1 MIKIKFNNIEVKMK
15 RQDVK
20 TEYKWKTE
28 DLYATDAKWEEDFKK
43 AQNIPEFS
51 KYSGKLSDKKE
62 LLKFLRE
69 NDEYSKLIER
79 LIIYAHICYDE
90 DKTVA
95 VHAQQYAK
103 IFPIYTQYSSEVA
116 FFEPEMAKLDD
127 KYLESVA
134 ADSDFS
140 DYDYQI
146 KTIIKR
152 KAHTVS
158 EAEERIVSMCYEVFN
173 SFSETFS
180 MIDNLDLAMPE
191 IEYNG
196 ETVKLTHGLYGIILR
211 SNDKDKRKEAYDKY
225 YAAYASLLNTISST
239 YIGNVK
245 SDVLLSKVYKY
256 DSCLD
261 RALANEDVDR
271 KVYENLLK
279 AVDDNLSS
287 MHRYVADRKKLLGCD
302 KLYFSDVNAPLVGG
316 VDFKLSYDEAYSYVI
331 RGLAALGEE
340 YQHLLRK
347 AYNERWIDVEET
359 EGKRNGAYSTGC
371 YGAHPYVLLN
381 YNPTINEVFTIAH
394 EMGHSMHTYFS
405 QESQPYAKSQY
416 KIFVAEVASTVNEVL
431 LLKFMLSEATD
442 INLKKY
448 LLNYYLDSIR
458 STLHRQTMFAEFESE
473 AHAIAERGEPLT
485 KDVLCN
491 VYREIGKK
499 YYGDA
504 IEHDDNISFEWARV
518 PHFYSSFYVYK
529 YATGIT
535 AAINIA
541 SRILTEGQSAVNDYF
556 KFLRGGSSTDPVS
569 LLKLAGVDLSKTEPF
584 EFAMKEFD
592 KTLTEFEKLMEI

>member
-1 MIKIKFNNIEVKMK
+1 MK

-20 TEYKWKTE
+20 TEYKWKTQDIFASDE
-28 DLYATDAKWEEDFKK
+28 KWEEDFKK
-43 AQNIPEFS
+43 AQNIPAFS
-51 KYSGKLSDKKE
+51 KYSGKLGDKKQ

-69 NDEYSKLIER
+69 NDEYSKLIDR
-79 LIIYAHICYDE
+79 LAIYANICNDE

-95 VHAQQYAK
+95 LHAEQYSR
-103 IFPIYTQYSSEVA
+103 IFPIFTQYSAEVA

-127 KYLESVA
+127 KYLNSIVN
-134 ADSDFS
+134 DPDFS

-146 KTIIKR
+146 KTIIKK
-152 KAHTVS
+152 KAHAVS
-158 EAEERIVSMCYEVFN
+158 EAEERIIGMSYEVFN
-173 SFSETFS
+173 TFSETFG
-180 MIDNLDLAMPE
+180 MIDNLDLPMPE

-196 ETVKLTHGLYGIILR
+196 ETTKLTHGLYGIILH
-211 SNDKDKRKEAYDKY
+211 SEDKEKRKEAYDKY
-225 YAAYASLLNTISST
+225 YAAYAGLLNTISST

-256 DSCLD
+256 DSCLA
-261 RALANEDVDR
+261 RALADEDVDK

-287 MHRYVADRKKLLGCD
+287 MHRYVADRKKILGYD

-316 VDFKLSYDEAYSYVI
+316 VDFKMTYDEAYDYVI
-331 RGLAALGEE
+331 KGLAALGKD
-340 YQHLLRK
+340 YQALLKK

-359 EGKRNGAYSTGC
+359 EGKRKGAYSAGC
-371 YGAHPYVLLN
+371 YGTHPFVLLN
-381 YNPTINEVFTIAH
+381 YQPTINDVFTIAH

-405 QESQPYAKSQY
+405 QANQPYAKSQY

-431 LLKFMLSEATD
+431 LLKYMLGEAKD

-448 LLNYYLDSIR
+448 LLNYHLDSIR
-458 STLHRQTMFAEFESE
+458 ATLHRQTMFAEFESE

-485 KDVLCN
+485 KDVLCK

-541 SRILTEGQSAVNDYF
+541 NRILTEGQSAVNDYF
-556 KFLRGGSSTDPVS
+556 KFLSGGSSTDPVS
-569 LLKLAGVDLSKTEPF
+569 LLKLAGVDLSKTQPF

>member
-1 MIKIKFNNIEVKMK
+1 MK
-15 RQDVK
+15 RQEVK

-28 DLYATDAKWEEDFKK
+28 DIYATDEMWEEDFKK
-43 AQNIPEFS
+43 AQNIPAFS
-51 KYSGKLSDKKE
+51 AYSGKLGDRKQ

-69 NDEYSKLIER
+69 NDEYVKLIER
-79 LIIYAHICYDE
+79 LAIYANLRHDE

-95 VHAQQYAK
+95 LHAEQYSK
-103 IFPIYTQYSSEVA
+103 IFPIFTLYSSEVS
-116 FFEPEMAKLDD
+116 FFEPEMAKLDS
-127 KYLESVA
+127 KYLNSVVN
-134 ADSDFS
+134 DPDFA
-140 DYDYQI
+140 DYDYQL
-146 KTIIKR
+146 KTIIKK
-152 KAHTVS
+152 KAHAVS
-158 EAEERIVSMCYEVFN
+158 EAEERIVSMAYEVFN
-173 SFSETFS
+173 TFSETYG
-180 MIDNLDLAMPE
+180 MIDNLDLPVPE

-196 ETVKLTHGLYGIILR
+196 EVTKLTHGLYGIILH
-211 SNDKDKRKEAYDKY
+211 SEDKEKRKEAYDKY
-225 YAAYASLLNTISST
+225 YAAYASLLNTIAST

-261 RALANEDVDR
+261 RALADEDVDK

-279 AVDDNLSS
+279 AVDDNLAS
-287 MHRYVADRKKLLGCD
+287 MHRYVADRKKILGYD

-316 VDFKLSYDEAYSYVI
+316 VDLKMSYDEAYDYVVK
-331 RGLAALGEE
+331 GLAALGKE
-340 YQHLLRK
+340 YQELLKR

-359 EGKRNGAYSTGC
+359 EGKRKGAYSTAC
-371 YGAHPYVLLN
+371 YGSHPFVLLN
-381 YNPTINEVFTIAH
+381 YQPTVNELFTIAH
-394 EMGHSMHTYFS
+394 EMGHSLHTYFS
-405 QESQPYAKSQY
+405 QQQPYAKSQY

-431 LLKFMLSEATD
+431 LLKFMLGEAKD

-458 STLHRQTMFAEFESE
+458 ATLHRQTMFAEFESE

-485 KDVLCN
+485 KDVLCK
-491 VYREIGKK
+491 VYGEIGKK

-504 IEHDDNISFEWARV
+504 IEHDENISFEWARV

-541 SRILTEGQSAVNDYF
+541 NRILTEGQSAVNDYF
-556 KFLRGGSSTDPVS
+556 KFLCGGSSTDPVS
-569 LLKLAGVDLSKTEPF
+569 LLKLAGVDLSKTQPF
-584 EFAMKEFD
+584 EFAMQEFD